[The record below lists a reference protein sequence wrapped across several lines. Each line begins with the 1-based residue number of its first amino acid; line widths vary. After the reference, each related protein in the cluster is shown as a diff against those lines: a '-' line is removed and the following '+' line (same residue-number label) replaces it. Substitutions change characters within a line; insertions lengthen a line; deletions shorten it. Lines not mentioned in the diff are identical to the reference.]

1 MHNSLNMNQ
10 ISEIM
15 NQSQKSNFNIMQDK
29 NEEYGNF
36 LKNPNDNQIQKDM
49 KIQEGSYEELSKL
62 LEKQDLAKQIKDQ
75 LILINQNK
83 FRLPQMNYLEKI
95 MSNDP

>member
-1 MHNSLNMNQ
+1 MIEKLMTLILQFFKNKQNMHNSLNMNQ

-36 LKNPNDNQIQKDM
+36 LKNPNDNQI
-49 KIQEGSYEELSKL
+49 
-62 LEKQDLAKQIKDQ
+62 
-75 LILINQNK
+75 
-83 FRLPQMNYLEKI
+83 
-95 MSNDP
+95 

>member
-1 MHNSLNMNQ
+1 MTLILQFFKNKQNMHNSLNINQ

-36 LKNPNDNQIQKDM
+36 LKNPNDNQI
-49 KIQEGSYEELSKL
+49 
-62 LEKQDLAKQIKDQ
+62 
-75 LILINQNK
+75 
-83 FRLPQMNYLEKI
+83 
-95 MSNDP
+95 

>member
-1 MHNSLNMNQ
+1 
-10 ISEIM
+10 
-15 NQSQKSNFNIMQDK
+15 
-29 NEEYGNF
+29 
-36 LKNPNDNQIQKDM
+36 M

-95 MSNDP
+95 MSNDPSNTFQNQVKNPNLVTSS

>member
-1 MHNSLNMNQ
+1 
-10 ISEIM
+10 
-15 NQSQKSNFNIMQDK
+15 
-29 NEEYGNF
+29 
-36 LKNPNDNQIQKDM
+36 M
-49 KIQEGSYEELSKL
+49 KIQECSYEELSKL

-95 MSNDP
+95 MSNDPQNTFQNQVKNPNLVTSS

>member
-1 MHNSLNMNQ
+1 MFEKLMTLILQFFKNKQNMHNSLNMNQ

-36 LKNPNDNQIQKDM
+36 LKNPNDNQI
-49 KIQEGSYEELSKL
+49 
-62 LEKQDLAKQIKDQ
+62 
-75 LILINQNK
+75 
-83 FRLPQMNYLEKI
+83 
-95 MSNDP
+95 

>member
-1 MHNSLNMNQ
+1 
-10 ISEIM
+10 
-15 NQSQKSNFNIMQDK
+15 
-29 NEEYGNF
+29 
-36 LKNPNDNQIQKDM
+36 M

>member
-1 MHNSLNMNQ
+1 
-10 ISEIM
+10 
-15 NQSQKSNFNIMQDK
+15 
-29 NEEYGNF
+29 
-36 LKNPNDNQIQKDM
+36 M

-95 MSNDP
+95 MSNDPQNTFQNQVKNPNLVTSS

>member
-1 MHNSLNMNQ
+1 
-10 ISEIM
+10 
-15 NQSQKSNFNIMQDK
+15 
-29 NEEYGNF
+29 
-36 LKNPNDNQIQKDM
+36 M

-62 LEKQDLAKQIKDQ
+62 LEKQELAKQIKDQ

-95 MSNDP
+95 MSNDPQNTFQNQVKNPNLVTSS